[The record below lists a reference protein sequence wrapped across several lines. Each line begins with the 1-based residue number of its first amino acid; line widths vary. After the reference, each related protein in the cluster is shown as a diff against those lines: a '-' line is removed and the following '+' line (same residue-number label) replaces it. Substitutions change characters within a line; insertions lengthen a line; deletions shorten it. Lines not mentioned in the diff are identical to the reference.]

1 MSTTVSNAGT
11 PLAPSPAGPSA
22 PPPLRV
28 VAPVASVTLLEDRA
42 QVVRRARFRLEAGP
56 GRVVVCDVTP
66 LAADRTLR
74 AGAVAGAAPGLRI
87 DEVRLRRAWLEDSAD
102 EQRPVEPGDELAARQ
117 RRLNDELE
125 SRQEALSGLQKRRG
139 LVEKAVRLYVDEL
152 NRRLPYVREP
162 DEALWQGLEELY
174 GALDGLD
181 RAWLDRRAAIE
192 TISRELAGLLVRQR
206 AVVRAAPRLA
216 AEVEIDLE
224 AAAAGEQELEV
235 AYTVPCALWRP
246 AHRATLRPGGEVH
259 FECEAAVWQAT
270 GEDWDDVRLT
280 FSTARPTQ
288 RSAPP
293 LLADDELALQRRR
306 EKKVD
311 VEVREAAIATTG
323 EGPAASAEPG
333 EPGLPGVADGGEP
346 RLLEASGPTRVR
358 SDGRM
363 HRVPVFA
370 FTAQADVDRVCC
382 PELTPLVHLRS
393 LQPNTARHPLLA
405 GPVTLLRQSG
415 YVGRSTVD
423 FVAPGERFAMG
434 WGSEDAVRVRREV
447 RERRERSKLTG
458 KLTISRHVELSVS
471 NLDDQ
476 PTDFT
481 LKERIPVSEIDKVT
495 VQLDAAETSPP
506 PSARPGDQGIVTW
519 QLSLPAHGTRVV
531 TLAYTVTASGAVQG
545 L

>member
-1 MSTTVSNAGT
+1 MTTTDANAGT
-11 PLAPSPAGPSA
+11 PPSPPSPAPSA
-22 PPPLRV
+22 PTLRV
-28 VAPVASVTLLEDRA
+28 VAPVSAVTLLEDRA
-42 QVVRRARFRLEAGP
+42 QVVRRARVRLEAGP
-56 GRVVVCDVTP
+56 GRLIVADVTP

-74 AGAVAGAAPGLRI
+74 ASTAAGAATGLRI
-87 DEVRLRRAWLEDSAD
+87 DEVRLRRTWIEPAPD
-102 EQRPVEPGDELAARQ
+102 EQRPAEAADELADRQ
-117 RRLNDELE
+117 RRLADDLE
-125 SRQEALSGLQKRRG
+125 SRQETLSGLQKRRG

-152 NRRLPYVREP
+152 NRRLPLVREP
-162 DEALWQGLEELY
+162 DDALWHGLEELY
-174 GALDGLD
+174 DALDGLD
-181 RAWLDRRAAIE
+181 REWLDRHATIE

-206 AVVRAAPRLA
+206 AGVRPPPRLA

-224 AAAAGEQELEV
+224 ADAAGEHELEV

-246 AHRATLRPGGEVH
+246 LHRATLLAGGEVR

-270 GEDWDDVRLT
+270 GEDWDDVQLT

-288 RSAPP
+288 RSTPP

-323 EGPAASAEPG
+323 EGFAPGAEPG
-333 EPGLPGVADGGEP
+333 EAGLPGVADGGEP
-346 RLLEASGPTRVR
+346 RLLDASGRARVR
-358 SDGRM
+358 SDGTM

-370 FTAQADVDRVCC
+370 FTAPAEVDRICC

-405 GPVTLLRQSG
+405 GPVTLLRRSG

-458 KLTISRHVELSVS
+458 KLTIARRVELSIS

-481 LKERIPVSEIDKVT
+481 LKERVPVSEIDKVT
-495 VQLDAAETSPP
+495 VQLDAAETSPQ
-506 PSARPGDQGIVTW
+506 PSSRPDDQGIVTW
-519 QLSLPAHGTRVV
+519 QVSLPPHGTRTI
-531 TLAYTVTASGAVQG
+531 TLAYSVTAAGAVQG